1 MSRYA
6 ELKSILDSGRYFKV
20 VCGAGN
26 EDPVEVYKLCIIYTL
41 AGAHGIDLSANEEVV
56 RAGMRGIDRAFEL
69 APELGIELTVRPFIN
84 VSVGLKGDP
93 HVRKALIRADD
104 CIACGSCLPVCDQLA
119 IQEGEPYAITTAR
132 CIGCGNCAE
141 VCPNDAIEFFTRKV
155 DFNDIIPRCLA
166 AGAENVELHAIIPD
180 DEAVMQDWKTI
191 AALVP
196 DQFISMCI
204 DRSELSNKHFASRM
218 RQAKEVAGDRLMIQ
232 ADGAPMSGGP
242 DTFRTTLQAVAC
254 AELTEK
260 TGIPCKILLSG
271 GTNSK
276 TGELAGMCGLT
287 VHGVSIGTFARNLVR
302 EELALDDFDTNL
314 EAIRSSVA
322 KGVKLVQ
329 DNLKYIAR

>member
-1 MSRYA
+1 MNRFK
-6 ELKSILDSGRYFKV
+6 ELRSILDSGKYFKV

-26 EDPVEVYKLCIIYTL
+26 EDPVEVFKLCIIYTL
-41 AGAHGIDLSANEEVV
+41 AGAYGIDLSANEEVV
-56 RAGMRGIDRAFEL
+56 KAGMRGIDHAFAI
-69 APELGIELTVRPFIN
+69 APKLGITLHTRPFIN

-93 HVRKALIRADD
+93 HVRKAVIDAEK
-104 CIACGSCLPVCDQLA
+104 CIACGNCVPVCDQLA
-119 IQEGEPYAITTAR
+119 ITPGEPHVITTAR
-132 CIGCGNCAE
+132 CIGCGNCADA
-141 VCPNDAIEFFTRKV
+141 CPSDAVSFFTRKV

-166 AGAENVELHAIIPD
+166 AGAENVELHAIISD
-180 DEAVMQDWKTI
+180 DDAVLEDWKTI

-204 DRSELSNKHFASRM
+204 DRSELSNRHFARRM
-218 RQAKEVAGDRLMIQ
+218 QQAKNIAGDRLMIQ

-260 TGIPCKILLSG
+260 IGIPCKILLSG

-276 TGELAGMCGLT
+276 TGELARLCGLT

-302 EELALDDFDTNL
+302 DEISLDDFADNL
-314 EAIRSSVA
+314 DAIRSSVA
-322 KGVKLVQ
+322 KARKLV
-329 DNLKYIAR
+329 DENLTCIAR